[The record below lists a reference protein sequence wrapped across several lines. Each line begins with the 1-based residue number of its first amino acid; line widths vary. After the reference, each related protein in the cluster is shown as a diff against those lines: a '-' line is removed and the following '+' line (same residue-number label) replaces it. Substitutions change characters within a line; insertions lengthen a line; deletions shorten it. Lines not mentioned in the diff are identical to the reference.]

1 MGAEADKATFDTV
14 VAPFLGNYCTTC
26 HGEKKDQPSADLK
39 QEVITWIEAEL
50 SKSGNMKAF
59 KEKMQNPHYGNYL
72 DHEKLFSGGIKQE
85 AFSLARLWRKSPE

>member
-1 MGAEADKATFDTV
+1 
-14 VAPFLGNYCTTC
+14 
-26 HGEKKDQPSADLK
+26 LK

-72 DHEKLFSGGIKQE
+72 DHEKLFSGEIKQE
-85 AFSLARLWRKSPE
+85 AFSLARLWRKSSE